1 MAGRAQRKFKLQFEL
16 LTRDLINA
24 TGLSNPFADR
34 TLLIARMGQ
43 LSRDDDLQTRLEQAP
58 EWDLVVFEQSHRM
71 SAHQPV

>member
-1 MAGRAQRKFKLQFEL
+1 VAGRAQRKFKLQFEL

-24 TGLSNPFADR
+24 TGLRNPFADR

-43 LSRDDDLQTRLEQAP
+43 LSRDDDLQSRLEQAP
-58 EWDLVVFEQSHRM
+58 EWDLVVFDQSHRM

>member
-1 MAGRAQRKFKLQFEL
+1 VAGRAQRKFKLQFEL

-58 EWDLVVFEQSHRM
+58 EWDLVVFDQSHRM

>member
-1 MAGRAQRKFKLQFEL
+1 VAGRAQRKFKLQFEL